1 MAVVRLV
8 AVGALAVLVLTG
20 CASGSA
26 ASFTRA
32 SAQADTA
39 TWTKQA
45 LKAVG
50 ATLDVAITPTTKASG
65 FEACRSD
72 KGFFTTTD
80 QWRLISDFAVPKARQ
95 AAATTAIA
103 EAFVAA
109 DWKQK
114 TKAGLTTL
122 SGPGG
127 VAHRGLIEVQT
138 DGPTNLNIEVVSPC
152 YK

>member
-1 MAVVRLV
+1 MAVLRFV

-20 CASGSA
+20 CASGSV

-32 SAQADTA
+32 LAQADTTA
-39 TWTKQA
+39 WTEEA

-50 ATLDVAITPTTKASG
+50 SRLDASVTATTKASG

-72 KGFFTTTD
+72 TGFFTTTD
-80 QWRLISDFAVPKARQ
+80 QWRMISDLAVPEARQ
-95 AAATTAIA
+95 GAATAAISK
-103 EAFVAA
+103 AFVAA
-109 DWKQK
+109 NWKR
-114 TKAGLTTL
+114 TRKAGLTTL

-127 VAHRGLIEVQT
+127 AAHKGLIELQT
-138 DGPTNLNIEVVSPC
+138 DGPTKLNVEVVSPC